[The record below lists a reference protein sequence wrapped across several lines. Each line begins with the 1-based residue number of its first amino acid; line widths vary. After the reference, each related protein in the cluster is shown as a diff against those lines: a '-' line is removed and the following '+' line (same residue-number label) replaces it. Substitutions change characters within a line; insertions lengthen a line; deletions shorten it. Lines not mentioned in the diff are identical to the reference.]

1 MDSAT
6 QNGESG
12 LNPDCV
18 RIDMQRGERV
28 ERCNNNTLWCEGD
41 NVESSGGESQHNC
54 VTVIVVAT
62 VTTGDS
68 G

>member
-18 RIDMQRGERV
+18 RIDMLRGERV
-28 ERCNNNTLWCEGD
+28 ERCNNNTLTCSTDHDGVRVTMLSR
-41 NVESSGGESQHNC
+41 VEVSHNT
-54 VTVIVVAT
+54 TVRL
-62 VTTGDS
+62 
-68 G
+68 